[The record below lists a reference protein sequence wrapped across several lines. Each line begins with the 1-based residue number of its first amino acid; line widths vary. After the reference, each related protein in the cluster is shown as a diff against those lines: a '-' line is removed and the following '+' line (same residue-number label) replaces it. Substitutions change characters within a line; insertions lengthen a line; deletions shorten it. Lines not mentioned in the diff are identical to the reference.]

1 MKDGTRKAINT
12 PSSSPVLQHVGQHVA
27 TLRWYPGLLSNSQS
41 QSCRM
46 DLEERTL
53 SGTPR
58 TFERIVMESWTNTSG
73 FWGYHCP
80 KQDQR
85 HIWPALSA
93 ATRGA
98 NNGTSDAQ
106 TFDSQVMLR
115 PLTHRSNQFEPLSQ
129 YRIAQLQALLFQS
142 ARIGIVVRSTPTRPC
157 AAHVLHHM
165 AKKNVQLMMH
175 LKWEAKSVCIKL
187 TLWGPT
193 QPTSSSYLCTCTVS
207 WNPQM
212 DSNGLNTFAPVYA
225 LGLAF
230 KLAQQPACLHHRNWP
245 FKPFEGLKQRVTC
258 WQVTLPSQ
266 YSMNR
271 TIICFE

>member
-93 ATRGA
+93 AIRGA

-157 AAHVLHHM
+157 AAPHGKEKCSADDAPEMGSEISLHQIDSVRPHTANFIILSLYM
-165 AKKNVQLMMH
+165 YCQL
-175 LKWEAKSVCIKL
+175 KS
-187 TLWGPT
+187 
-193 QPTSSSYLCTCTVS
+193 
-207 WNPQM
+207 
-212 DSNGLNTFAPVYA
+212 SNGLNTFAPVYA